1 MIQQGIDP
9 KEEKLKQQ
17 SSIKIERQKREIE
30 SNLVTFVQV
39 AREVYA
45 MKRPKWKSEQH
56 AKLW

>member
-30 SNLVTFVQV
+30 SNLVTFSQV